1 MMKAPERYHD
11 RAHAG
16 QVLTRALT
24 DHTARKPLHDPIVL
38 ALPRGGV
45 PVAFPVAQALDAP
58 LDLLFVRKIGAP
70 GQPEFAIAAV
80 VEGAEDAVVTNPDIV
95 EGLRLPDGWLEEG
108 RLRAIAEIARQ
119 RNDYRAGRTRLP
131 VAGRSVI
138 IVDDGVAT
146 GTSLF
151 AAIAALQRQNPR
163 DITVAV
169 PVAPPEILAR
179 LRDAVDHVICPL
191 APRLFQA
198 VGFFYD
204 DFHQVE
210 DDEVIMALAGAPCRG

>member
-1 MMKAPERYHD
+1 MTAPERYHD

-16 QVLTRALT
+16 QVLAGIVAERAG
-24 DHTARKPLHDPIVL
+24 REPFHDPVVL

-45 PVAFPVAQALDAP
+45 PVALPVAQALDAP

-80 VEGAEDAVVTNPDIV
+80 VEGAQDTVVPNPEIAD
-95 EGLRLPDGWLEEG
+95 GLRLPDDWLAEG
-108 RLRAIAEIARQ
+108 RRRGIAEITRQ
-119 RNDYRAGRTRLP
+119 RERYRAGRARLP

-138 IVDDGVAT
+138 LVDDGVAT

-151 AAIAALQRQNPR
+151 AAIAALRREQPG
-163 DITVAV
+163 DLTVAV
-169 PVAPPEILAR
+169 PVAPPEVLAR
-179 LRDAVDHVICPL
+179 LEDEVEHVICPL

-204 DFHQVE
+204 DFHHVE
-210 DDEVIMALAGAPCRG
+210 DVEVIAVLSQSPC

>member
-1 MMKAPERYHD
+1 MSAPERYRD
-11 RAHAG
+11 RAQAG
-16 QVLTRALT
+16 AMLAQALT
-24 DHTARKPLHDPIVL
+24 EHAARAVPHDPLVF

-45 PVAFPVAQALDAP
+45 PVALPVAQALDAP

-80 VEGAEDAVVTNPDIV
+80 VEGAEGEPVTNPEIAQ
-95 EGLRLPDGWLEEG
+95 GLRLPQGWLEEG
-108 RLRAIAEIARQ
+108 RVRGAAEIARQ
-119 RNDYRAGRTRLP
+119 RARYCPGRARLP
-131 VAGRSVI
+131 VRDRSVI

-151 AAIAALQRQNPR
+151 AAIAALRREGPR

-169 PVAPPEILAR
+169 PVAPPETLER
-179 LRDAVDHVICPL
+179 LREVVDHVICPL

-210 DDEVIMALAGAPCRG
+210 DDEVIAALGARAV

>member
-1 MMKAPERYHD
+1 MPIPERYRD
-11 RAHAG
+11 RAQAG
-16 QVLTRALT
+16 ETLARALK
-24 DHTARKPLHDPIVL
+24 DHAARRPLHDPLVL

-45 PVAFPVAQALDAP
+45 PVALPVAQALDAP

-80 VEGAEDAVVTNPDIV
+80 VEGAEDAVVTNPEIAD
-95 EGLRLPDGWLEEG
+95 GLRLPESWLEEG

-119 RNDYRAGRTRLP
+119 RDDYCAGRARLP

-151 AAIAALQRQNPR
+151 AAIAALHRQNPC

-169 PVAPPEILAR
+169 PVAPPETLAR
-179 LRDAVDHVICPL
+179 LREVVDHVICPL

-210 DDEVIMALAGAPCRG
+210 DDEVLAVLARSQRRG

>member
-1 MMKAPERYHD
+1 MPFPERYRD
-11 RAHAG
+11 RAQAG
-16 QVLTRALT
+16 EILAQALKDRA
-24 DHTARKPLHDPIVL
+24 ARRPLQDPLVL

-45 PVAFPVAQALDAP
+45 PVAVPVAQALDAP

-80 VEGAEDAVVTNPDIV
+80 VEGAEDAVVTNPEITD
-95 EGLRLPDGWLEEG
+95 GLRVPEGWLEEG
-108 RLRAIAEIARQ
+108 RVRAITEIARQ
-119 RNDYRAGRTRLP
+119 RAAYCAGRPRLP
-131 VAGRSVI
+131 VRDRSVI

-151 AAIAALQRQNPR
+151 AAIAALHRQNPR
-163 DITVAV
+163 DITVCV
-169 PVAPPEILAR
+169 PVAPPETLVR
-179 LRDAVDHVICPL
+179 LREAVDHVICPL

-204 DFHQVE
+204 DFHQIE
-210 DDEVIMALAGAPCRG
+210 DDEVSAVLARPQRRS

>member
-1 MMKAPERYHD
+1 MPIPERYRD
-11 RAHAG
+11 RAQAG
-16 QVLTRALT
+16 ETLARALK
-24 DHTARKPLHDPIVL
+24 DHAARRPLHDPLVL

-45 PVAFPVAQALDAP
+45 PVALPVAQALDAP

-80 VEGAEDAVVTNPDIV
+80 VEGAEDAVVTNPEIAD
-95 EGLRLPDGWLEEG
+95 GLRLPESWLEEG

-119 RNDYRAGRTRLP
+119 RDDYCAGRARLP

-151 AAIAALQRQNPR
+151 AAIAALHRQSPC

-169 PVAPPEILAR
+169 PVAPPETLAR
-179 LRDAVDHVICPL
+179 LREVVDHVICPL

-210 DDEVIMALAGAPCRG
+210 DDEVLAVLARSQRRG

>member
-1 MMKAPERYHD
+1 MPIPERYRD
-11 RAHAG
+11 RAQAG
-16 QVLTRALT
+16 AVLAQALT
-24 DHTARKPLHDPIVL
+24 DLAARRPLHDPLVL

-45 PVAFPVAQALDAP
+45 PVAVPVAQALDAP

-80 VEGAEDAVVTNPDIV
+80 VEGAEDAVVTNPEIAD
-95 EGLRLPDGWLEEG
+95 GLRLPEGWLEEG
-108 RLRAIAEIARQ
+108 RVRAVAEMARQ
-119 RNDYRAGRTRLP
+119 RDDYCAGRARLP

-151 AAIAALQRQNPR
+151 AAIAALHRQNPR

-169 PVAPPEILAR
+169 PVAPPETLER
-179 LRDAVDHVICPL
+179 LREAVDHVICPL

-210 DDEVIMALAGAPCRG
+210 DAEVLAVLARAPGQG